1 MYIHRRI
8 ALQLLHYTVIV
19 AMLVH
24 EKYNTPPH
32 CITIMALCRVRGDVV
47 HEKYNTPPHCITV
60 IVFYRVRGDVGVGE
74 V

>member
-1 MYIHRRI
+1 M
-8 ALQLLHYTVIV
+8 ALQLLHYAVFV

-32 CITIMALCRVRGDVV
+32 CITI
-47 HEKYNTPPHCITV
+47 
-60 IVFYRVRGDVGVGE
+60 IVLYRVRGDFGARE